1 MLDSNKLK
9 KIIKEIYNLDDKYI
23 IPITTNWFLPDSDF
37 SDKESIYIGYRIISS
52 KKVSANNKYN
62 KYKVDYIKTSIR
74 LTFVGINA
82 EKYASEI
89 HFWDDMKDVKKIFE
103 KYKVQMDFN
112 DIQSFT
118 YPIRNEIECDMVWV
132 FDMCVKTDYQED
144 LKLIKAER
152 KLLCNDKK
160 KRLLLF

>member
-1 MLDSNKLK
+1 M
-9 KIIKEIYNLDDKYI
+9 
-23 IPITTNWFLPDSDF
+23 
-37 SDKESIYIGYRIISS
+37 
-52 KKVSANNKYN
+52 V
-62 KYKVDYIKTSIR
+62 V
-74 LTFVGINA
+74 
-82 EKYASEI
+82 
-89 HFWDDMKDVKKIFE
+89 KIFE

-118 YPIRNEIECDMVWV
+118 YPMRNEFECDMAWV
-132 FDMCVKTDYQED
+132 FDICVKTDYQED